1 MSKRTESREC
11 PEVSQALP
19 PSLKLNYHCYGK
31 RRRFA
36 KVARATAKTFQSIE
50 SNSSKVLDALPR
62 FCITWIGVMEAPDDQ
77 ACTEPS

>member
-36 KVARATAKTFQSIE
+36 KVARATAKTFRSIE
-50 SNSSKVLDALPR
+50 CNRQQSS
-62 FCITWIGVMEAPDDQ
+62 
-77 ACTEPS
+77 